1 LFRFERRGFFPDGS
15 GAFLSQ
21 NIWLLA
27 LLTKVYVIQDLEATT
42 VESSKFKFEFEI
54 KIAQCLRARVFLFVS
69 QEFLV

>member
-1 LFRFERRGFFPDGS
+1 MSKLFRFERRGFVPDGS

-42 VESSKFKFEFEI
+42 VESSEFEFEI
-54 KIAQCLRARVFLFVS
+54 RIAQ
-69 QEFLV
+69 